1 MDDRVVYRST
11 QGRAKMKSKFLVVFL
26 CISVLLGV
34 GFYPLLAQQ
43 GIPQLPGGPQWAN
56 PQGLFQ
62 PPMGGQMQS
71 PSFGGQP
78 YGTMPQ
84 PAPQGQGYYSQRAPG
99 SQPQSVDLSQ
109 INQRPCGWVAL
120 TQPPSSPSRLS
131 LPSPPQT
138 IPVQAPGGSSLGV
151 AGTQLGAQQSQ
162 QFSPRETLSAQ

>member
-1 MDDRVVYRST
+1 
-11 QGRAKMKSKFLVVFL
+11 MKSKFLVVFL

-43 GIPQLPGGPQWAN
+43 GIPQLPGGPQSAN

-84 PAPQGQGYYSQRAPG
+84 QAPQGQGYYSQRAP
-99 SQPQSVDLSQ
+99 
-109 INQRPCGWVAL
+109 
-120 TQPPSSPSRLS
+120 
-131 LPSPPQT
+131 
-138 IPVQAPGGSSLGV
+138 
-151 AGTQLGAQQSQ
+151 
-162 QFSPRETLSAQ
+162 

>member
-43 GIPQLPGGPQWAN
+43 GIPQLPGGPLSAN
-56 PQGLFQ
+56 PQGVFP
-62 PPMGGQMQS
+62 PPM
-71 PSFGGQP
+71 GGQP

-84 PAPQGQGYYSQRAPG
+84 QAPQGQGYSSQRAPG

-109 INQRPCGWVAL
+109 ISQRACGWATL
-120 TQPPSSPSRLS
+120 TQYPT
-131 LPSPPQT
+131 SPPQSVV
-138 IPVQAPGGSSLGV
+138 P
-151 AGTQLGAQQSQ
+151 
-162 QFSPRETLSAQ
+162 SA

>member
-1 MDDRVVYRST
+1 MDYRTVYRSI

-43 GIPQLPGGPQWAN
+43 GIPQLPGGPQSVN
-56 PQGLFQ
+56 PQGLFL

-99 SQPQSVDLSQ
+99 IQPQSVDLSQ
-109 INQRPCGWVAL
+109 INQRPYGWVAL
-120 TQPPSSPSRLS
+120 TQQP
-131 LPSPPQT
+131 
-138 IPVQAPGGSSLGV
+138 
-151 AGTQLGAQQSQ
+151 
-162 QFSPRETLSAQ
+162 